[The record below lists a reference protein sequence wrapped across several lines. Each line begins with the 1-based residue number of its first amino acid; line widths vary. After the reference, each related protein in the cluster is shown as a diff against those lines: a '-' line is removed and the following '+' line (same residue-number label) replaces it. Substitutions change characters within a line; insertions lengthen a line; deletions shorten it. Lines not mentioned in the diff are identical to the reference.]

1 MNTYTIFQ
9 LLVFFDTQ
17 SHRDF
22 ETIKEV
28 LAIIDSSEIE
38 NEKKH
43 ELILN
48 SLRHAALL
56 DIEFIRAMPEA
67 VRESIMAEYFRRAER
82 KSRNHGNKKG

>member
-28 LAIIDSSEIE
+28 LTIIDSKEIKS
-38 NEKKH
+38 EKKH
-43 ELILN
+43 GLILN
-48 SLRHAALL
+48 LLRNAALL
-56 DIEFIRAMPEA
+56 DIEFIKVMPQS
-67 VRESIMAEYFRRAER
+67 VRESIIEEYIR
-82 KSRNHGNKKG
+82 KSRNHGNKKR